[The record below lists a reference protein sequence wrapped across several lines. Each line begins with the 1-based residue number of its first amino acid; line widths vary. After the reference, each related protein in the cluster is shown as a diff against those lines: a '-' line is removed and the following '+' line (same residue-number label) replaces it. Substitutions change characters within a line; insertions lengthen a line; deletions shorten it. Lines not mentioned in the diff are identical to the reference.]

1 MQLKT
6 IGHNHYP
13 GYEFPVS
20 ITEDIMKLQQDEV
33 SQYYKI
39 VFLDR
44 KHTELW
50 LNGEQL
56 SLVGTYLICLN
67 EKDKVEFI
75 NTNETEGIQVL
86 FFQPQVFNESLT
98 FEVCNKEEGL
108 SMMESQDSY
117 YFSRFRWNT
126 KIEKKVLFLNES
138 VQGVIRQKLFAI
150 YDFLQNQE
158 TGYWPCMSRT
168 NILEILFC
176 LAGLDDS
183 KKENYLVGTHP
194 QPAADVISYLQLHYK
209 EKITVESLAA
219 LFGTN
224 RTTLN
229 QEFKRTTGKSLNKYL
244 QQMRV
249 QIAAALLKNTLI
261 PIAEICQRTGF
272 YDISY
277 FSKAFKRLVG
287 YTPAEYRKNYNRV
300 S

>member
-20 ITEDIMKLQQDEV
+20 ITEDITGLLQEGV

-39 VFLDR
+39 LLLER
-44 KHTELW
+44 KHTQLR

-56 SLVGTYLICLN
+56 SLLGAYLICLN
-67 EKDKVEFI
+67 EKDKIEFI
-75 NTNETEGIQVL
+75 HEKETKGVQVL
-86 FFQPQVFNESLT
+86 FFQPQVFREGLT
-98 FEVCNKEEGL
+98 FEVCNREEGL

-117 YFSRFRWNT
+117 YFSRFRWNA
-126 KIEKKVLFLNES
+126 KIEQKVLGLNES
-138 VQGVIRQKLFAI
+138 VHGFIRQRFSAI
-150 YDFLQNQE
+150 YDFLNNQE

-176 LAGLDDS
+176 LAGLEDS
-183 KKENYLVGTHP
+183 KKEDYVVGTHSGLTVN
-194 QPAADVISYLQLHYK
+194 VIAYLQLHYK
-209 EKITVESLAA
+209 EKITLEELAA
-219 LFGTN
+219 IFGTN

-229 QEFKRTTGKSLNKYL
+229 EEFKKATGKSLNKYL

-261 PIAEICQRTGF
+261 PVAEICQRTGF

-277 FSKAFKRLVG
+277 FSKVFKRLVG
-287 YTPAEYRKNYNRV
+287 YTPADYRKNYNRV